1 MARKLKE
8 AFGDE
13 TWFSEVTSDID
24 HKYMSMEQRL
34 VQTFRYVQLHTDNGD
49 TFSYEFNHILRD
61 SGNAITSALD
71 KMIRRSRHPNKVDLN
86 FDDFRNFLSS
96 NIPYL
101 YRRSVTPLP
110 ASHLLMLPFRAL
122 HKSGAVPGWWNSYDR
137 IKHSETHN
145 HKEGNMRNAVNAVAA
160 LAIIRDDMGV
170 VASGFLFDNVGVE
183 HPPDAIELDRLLFP
197 EF

>member
-8 AFGDE
+8 AFGE
-13 TWFSEVTSDID
+13 EQWFSEVTSDLD
-24 HKYMSMEQRL
+24 HKYMAIEQRL
-34 VQTFRYVQLHTDNGD
+34 VQTFRYVQLHTDNGA

-61 SGNAITSALD
+61 CGNALTSALD
-71 KMIRRSRHPNKVDLN
+71 KIIRRSRHPNKVDLD
-86 FDDFRNFLSS
+86 FSDFRSFLSS

-110 ASHLLMLPFRAL
+110 ASNLLVLPFRVL
-122 HKSGAVPGWWNSYDR
+122 SKSEAVPGWWNSYDQ

-160 LAIIRDDMGV
+160 LAIIRDDMGII
-170 VASGFLFDNVGVE
+170 ASGFLFDNIGVE
-183 HPPDAIELDRLLFP
+183 HPPESIELDRILFP
-197 EF
+197 